1 MCVCARLHTS
11 GLTCP
16 GVHCSSFSWFHILV
30 TGEDTGGCSLTYF
43 SVPGLSLRWC
53 DFIFSDLGS
62 QVPPGSLPGSPGVR
76 STTQSSMGSCLV
88 GTDHTQLALLSDSVL
103 FAQSPWAFAS
113 GSLVDR

>member
-1 MCVCARLHTS
+1 MWCVCVLVFTLL
-11 GLTCP
+11 GLPVLGCTAP
-16 GVHCSSFSWFHILV
+16 LSLGFTFLLLERTLEGVHLRILV
-30 TGEDTGGCSLTYF
+30 FQGSH
-43 SVPGLSLRWC
+43 SH
-53 DFIFSDLGS
+53 FIFSGLGS